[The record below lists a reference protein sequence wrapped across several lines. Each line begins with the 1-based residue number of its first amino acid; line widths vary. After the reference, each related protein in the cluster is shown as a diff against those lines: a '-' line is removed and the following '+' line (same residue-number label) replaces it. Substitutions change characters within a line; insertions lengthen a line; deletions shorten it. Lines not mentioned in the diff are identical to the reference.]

1 MIIIIIYYI
10 PAAEDEDE
18 EKTVGDKEEG
28 SIQQMQICADT
39 LASTSLRSIVK
50 AILKI
55 ETAQG

>member
-1 MIIIIIYYI
+1 MIIIVIIIIII
-10 PAAEDEDE
+10 PAAEDEEE
-18 EKTVGDKEEG
+18 EKTVEDKEEG
-28 SIQQMQICADT
+28 SIQRMDT